1 MIFKRTPTFRDWS
14 ITWLE
19 TYKKGNV
26 VEKVYED
33 YSSII
38 KVRMLPFVG
47 DMRLHKIKQVD
58 VVRILNDMTRL
69 TYYHMKRTL
78 SIIRQIM
85 NAAKQNGYIK
95 ANPTRGVIVPDGR
108 KTEPRRPLTAEERTE
123 FLELAETHRF
133 GLWIK
138 VLLLCGLRPGESA
151 RMRKRHIDAENKL
164 LYVDGTKSKS
174 SKRYVPLTDQQFI
187 DDLLK
192 YTANL
197 QDDDLLF
204 TKAHGGQANQSRL
217 QYMWRDFKAQLDSCD
232 DALCPYCLRHT
243 FCTDLQHAGITLT
256 IAAKLM
262 GHSNPRITAR
272 VYTHYTDESLNVA
285 AELLKKYREPQV

>member
-1 MIFKRTPTFRDWS
+1 MIFKRVPTFREWAA
-14 ITWLE
+14 IWLE
-19 TYKKGNV
+19 TYKKGRV
-26 VEKVYED
+26 AEKVYHD
-33 YSSII
+33 YGAIMR
-38 KVRMLPFVG
+38 VRVFPFIG
-47 DMRLHKIKQVD
+47 DMRLNRIKQVD
-58 VVRILNDMTRL
+58 IVSILNNMTHL
-69 TYYHMKRTL
+69 TYFHMKRTL
-78 SIIRQIM
+78 SIIRQAL

-95 ANPTRGVIVPDGR
+95 TNPTCGVIVPDGR
-108 KTEPRRPLTAEERTE
+108 QTEPRRPLTEQEREE
-123 FLELAETHRF
+123 FLRLAETHRF

-151 RMRKRHIDAENKL
+151 RMRKRHINAENKL

-174 SKRYVPLTDQQFI
+174 SKRFVPLTDQLL

-243 FCTDLQHAGITLT
+243 FCTDLQHAGIPLT

-285 AELLKKYREPQV
+285 AELLKKYREPQE